1 MFLHEGVF
9 GKSRH
14 IPYPLALITGAWLM
28 APVGLPSIFACPAMT
43 NVNLITIQRVAPSP
57 AAPNMGNFVV
67 ELTEIIIQGYLTVCG
82 CARVVV
88 GM

>member
-1 MFLHEGVF
+1 
-9 GKSRH
+9 
-14 IPYPLALITGAWLM
+14 
-28 APVGLPSIFACPAMT
+28 MT